1 MRSWGGALAVSE
13 RRLRPR
19 CGAWRC
25 TRQRR
30 PDGRAG
36 WADGRAGARRALRL
50 AGGRTDQ
57 SLLRSN
63 ESRKQRIPGDTQA
76 SGVGAPMH
84 AEPAHGGCERP
95 GAFEALGSGKVW
107 PAAECTGPRPEKAA
121 WPWGAVFRDSSVARI
136 VFGSGA
142 ARPQPVTCS
151 LSPSV
156 LSPAGS
162 WITSCLLD

>member
-1 MRSWGGALAVSE
+1 MHLLFQKDDSGRVVGRGG
-13 RRLRPR
+13 
-19 CGAWRC
+19 
-25 TRQRR
+25 
-30 PDGRAG
+30 GR
-36 WADGRAGARRALRL
+36 GR
-50 AGGRTDQ
+50 GGRTAVQ
-57 SLLRSN
+57 AGQTAEQERAGCSGWREAGPIGRCSGVTSLGNR
-63 ESRKQRIPGDTQA
+63 ESRGDTQA

-84 AEPAHGGCERP
+84 AEPALGGCERP

-107 PAAECTGPRPEKAA
+107 PAAERTGPRPETAA
-121 WPWGAVFRDSSVARI
+121 RPWGAVFRDSAVART

-151 LSPSV
+151 LSPSI